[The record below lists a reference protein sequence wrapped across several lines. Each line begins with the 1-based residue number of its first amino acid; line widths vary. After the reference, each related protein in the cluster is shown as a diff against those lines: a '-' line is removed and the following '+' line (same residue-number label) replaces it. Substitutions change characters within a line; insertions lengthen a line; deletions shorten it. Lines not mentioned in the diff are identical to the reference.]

1 MKTLPTQP
9 ARKSGK
15 NTILIIA
22 MVAVVVGGMAA
33 AVMVLGRKP
42 TDVGMIGKTD
52 VGGLQVLADIQ
63 AQLRP
68 LRACGVEYGERG
80 RRGKVGSHTD
90 VWVSACENDR
100 FAGVRIAVPT
110 ERQVERVAFNLE
122 RDSVSEPW
130 KILVDKNQVPFP
142 ELERAL
148 KQLSPFLA
156 EEVPSRL
163 AQAIEVKVAA
173 DRERQAREAAEPGRR
188 EAAKNSYP
196 E

>member
-1 MKTLPTQP
+1 MRTLPMQP
-9 ARKSGK
+9 ARKSSK

-22 MVAVVVGGMAA
+22 AVAVVVGGMSA
-33 AVMVLGRKP
+33 AVMLLGRKP
-42 TDVGMIGKTD
+42 TDVGMIGMTD
-52 VGGLQVLADIQ
+52 VGGLQALADIQ

-122 RDSVSEPW
+122 RGSVSEPW

-148 KQLSPFLA
+148 EQLSPFLA

-163 AQAIEVKVAA
+163 AQAIEAKLAA
-173 DRERQAREAAEPGRR
+173 HREWQESQAAEPGRR
-188 EAAKNSYP
+188 DAAKNSYP